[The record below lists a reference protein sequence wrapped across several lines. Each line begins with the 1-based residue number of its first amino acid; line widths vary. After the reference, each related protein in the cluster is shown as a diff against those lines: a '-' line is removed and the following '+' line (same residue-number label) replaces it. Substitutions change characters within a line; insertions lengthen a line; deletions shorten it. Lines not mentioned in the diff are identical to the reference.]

1 MTEEPAGKLPGKAA
15 LEGAALGKLAT
26 GTSVEEVPASPGAM
40 GEIVGDEPAGPADVV
55 DVDSVGGEPPEVTG
69 FGGETAASVEWSAPD
84 TPRVAGSEGSEVA
97 EPDPV
102 GFGTS

>member
-15 LEGAALGKLAT
+15 LEGAALGELAA
-26 GTSVEEVPASPGAM
+26 GTSVEEVPALPGTM
-40 GEIVGDEPAGPADVV
+40 GEIVEDEPAGPADVV
-55 DVDSVGGEPPEVTG
+55 DVDSVGGETSEVTG
-69 FGGETAASVEWSAPD
+69 FGGEIAVSIEWSAPD
-84 TPRVAGSEGSEVA
+84 APRIAGSEGSEVA